1 VVVSSR
7 LADLLLL
14 PLLLVLGATLHQLM
28 QQGKWLLLGCMT
40 LMLIG
45 YGILRGIVSFKP
57 QIIPDI
63 MRYLNSLI

>member
-14 PLLLVLGATLHQLM
+14 PLLLLLGAIWHQLM
-28 QQGKWLLLGCMT
+28 QQGKLLLSGCMT

-45 YGILRGIVSFKP
+45 YGILREIVSFKP